1 MGVMMPS
8 VDRVGRHF
16 PFAIAA
22 AFLRVEDSADDG
34 GHWFGRAEAL
44 LLAALDS
51 PLDLDGFDPAVAAL
65 GAPAGSDAAAALMP
79 VGTAPAINPTPDP
92 ALAPP
97 PPPVHPHIRLRWT

>member
-34 GHWFGRAEAL
+34 GHWFCRAEAL
-44 LLAALDS
+44 LLDALDS
-51 PLDLDGFDPAVAAL
+51 PLDLAGFDAAVEAL
-65 GAPAGSDAAAALMP
+65 GFPAGSDAAAALLP
-79 VGTAPAINPTPDP
+79 VVHAPRLNPEPDP
-92 ALAPP
+92 ARAPA
-97 PPPVHPHIRLRWT
+97 T

>member
-1 MGVMMPS
+1 MMPG

-22 AFLRVEDSADDG
+22 AFRRVEDSADDG

-51 PLDLDGFDPAVAAL
+51 PLDLDGFDAEVEAL
-65 GAPAGSDAAAALMP
+65 GAPAGSDAGAALLP
-79 VGTAPAINPTPDP
+79 V
-92 ALAPP
+92 
-97 PPPVHPHIRLRWT
+97 VHARSEERRVGKECVSTCRSRWSPYH